1 MNLRPYTRLNS
12 QNPPYP
18 REAVFQKLQRSQTQS
33 SQNKTDLI
41 FSHFWV
47 EIPGFRSLDYNL
59 QPIDQFPGKWYPI
72 LDINSLIYI
81 PYPRVNCL
89 KTIPFTAAHTYIAH
103 IWQYPPPPPGAFILL
118 NPSHDGL
125 ALYSA
130 SNQENCD
137 SVLSRTSVLTLA
149 YLRNCGV
156 EKLFALSIFLRR
168 AEEYRRGQRIAFSTY
183 LSWMAWN

>member
-33 SQNKTDLI
+33 SQNKTYLI
-41 FSHFWV
+41 FSHVWV

-103 IWQYPPPPPGAFILL
+103 TWHYPPPPPGRIHSAQPLTWWFSIILGFESGELWFSLEQNISLNTSLLAHLWSGKAFR
-118 NPSHDGL
+118 PKHFF
-125 ALYSA
+125 
-130 SNQENCD
+130 
-137 SVLSRTSVLTLA
+137 V
-149 YLRNCGV
+149 
-156 EKLFALSIFLRR
+156 
-168 AEEYRRGQRIAFSTY
+168 
-183 LSWMAWN
+183 